1 MKQQTSQNYT
11 KPLANAPYVLVGL
24 TGSIGSGKSAVGK
37 MMEAEGIPVLQAD
50 AIAKELMN
58 NDPELRKA
66 ITQQFGQQ
74 AYVDGQLNRT
84 WIAQQIFNNPDQLA
98 AMNALVHP
106 RTIAEQGRRAVAL
119 ANAGKRVVA
128 CEAALIYESGGQER
142 FDYIVV
148 VDAKPEIRYQRA
160 ASRDGV
166 PVEEIQRRDAAQIPA
181 AKKVELAD
189 FVIRNDGT
197 EGELRRNAGFIIMLL
212 KGLPP
217 RAEMELEI
225 GDEEDEGA
233 GAEDTE

>member
-1 MKQQTSQNYT
+1 MRQEFSQNYT
-11 KPLANAPYVLVGL
+11 KPPATVPYVLVGL
-24 TGSIGSGKSAVGK
+24 TGSIGSGKSAVAG
-37 MMEAEGIPVLQAD
+37 MMEAQGIPVLQAD

-58 NDPELRKA
+58 NDPELRQA
-66 ITQQFGQQ
+66 ITQLFGPQ
-74 AYVDGQLNRT
+74 AYRDGQLNRA
-84 WIAQQIFNNPDQLA
+84 WIAQQIFTNPDQLA

-148 VDAKPEIRYQRA
+148 VDAKPELRYQRA

-166 PVEEIQRRDAAQIPA
+166 PVEEVQRRDAAQIPA
-181 AKKVELAD
+181 AKKVEMAD

-197 EGELRRNAGFIIMLL
+197 PDELRRNAEFIIMLL

-217 RAEMELEI
+217 RTEMEI
-225 GDEEDEGA
+225 DEEDGEG
-233 GAEDTE
+233 EDDAQELLT

>member
-1 MKQQTSQNYT
+1 MNQKSSQNNT
-11 KPLANAPYVLVGL
+11 KPLANIPYVLVGL
-24 TGSIGSGKSAVGK
+24 TGSIGSGKSAVGR

-50 AIAKELMN
+50 DIAKELMN
-58 NDPELRKA
+58 NNPELRAA
-66 ITQQFGQQ
+66 IIQQFGQQ
-74 AYVDGQLNRT
+74 AYLNGQLNKS
-84 WIAQQIFNNPDQLA
+84 WLAQQIFNNPDQLT

-128 CEAALIYESGGQER
+128 CEAALIYESGGEER

-148 VDAKPEIRYQRA
+148 VDAKSEIRYQRA

-166 PVEEIQRRDAAQIPA
+166 PIEEIQRRDAAQIPA
-181 AKKVELAD
+181 AKKVEMAD

-197 EGELRRNAGFIIMLL
+197 EDELRRNAGFIIMLL

-217 RAEMELEI
+217 RTEMEITDDLDDI
-225 GDEEDEGA
+225 DDGNEEEK
-233 GAEDTE
+233 